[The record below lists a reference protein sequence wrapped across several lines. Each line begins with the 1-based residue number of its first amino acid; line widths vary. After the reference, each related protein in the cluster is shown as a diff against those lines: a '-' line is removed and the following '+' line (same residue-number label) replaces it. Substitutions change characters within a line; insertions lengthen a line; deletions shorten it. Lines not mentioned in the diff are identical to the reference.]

1 MKRRNLGDRHQ
12 TLPIAY
18 AAIRAIAAALLLVGC
33 VHATALVLADTPP
46 PVATPVVTPP
56 DPVSPAKW
64 GIAAAGQTDPL
75 HFRDWA
81 TLLGKPQQWDVTWAD
96 KQDSWAK
103 QVGMFNSWFLPRLA
117 LWKSDGRG
125 FTISMPMVIPHESL
139 AIGNSGADDANWTA
153 IGQHLVAHGFG
164 DAVIRLGWEFNGDW
178 YPWRA
183 KKAGVVDP
191 NWRPLFRRIVGLL
204 RAVPGQSFKFD
215 WCPSLTGN
223 KLTLAELAAIYPGS
237 DDVDIIGLDVY
248 NNIGK
253 GEAWIPAAFRG
264 SPQKHWDYW
273 LTSNS
278 GNHGLSLNWFVD
290 FAAKQGKPMSLP
302 EWGQNAR
309 QTGDEPYFITQ
320 MAAWI
325 AAHNIYYQV
334 YFSTKMSEFSLDY
347 MPLSKAAFIAAF
359 KK

>member
-1 MKRRNLGDRHQ
+1 M
-12 TLPIAY
+12 
-18 AAIRAIAAALLLVGC
+18 
-33 VHATALVLADTPP
+33 
-46 PVATPVVTPP
+46 
-56 DPVSPAKW
+56 
-64 GIAAAGQTDPL
+64 
-75 HFRDWA
+75 
-81 TLLGKPQQWDVTWAD
+81 
-96 KQDSWAK
+96 
-103 QVGMFNSWFLPRLA
+103 
-117 LWKSDGRG
+117 
-125 FTISMPMVIPHESL
+125 
-139 AIGNSGADDANWTA
+139 
-153 IGQHLVAHGFG
+153 
-164 DAVIRLGWEFNGDW
+164 
-178 YPWRA
+178 
-183 KKAGVVDP
+183 
-191 NWRPLFRRIVGLL
+191 
-204 RAVPGQSFKFD
+204 PGQSFKFD

-278 GNHGLSLNWFVD
+278 GNHGLSLNWFAD